1 MKQIDKIVD
10 FCVKKAYLEPDR
22 APWLRYA
29 LEKRLVSILS
39 FVPLTAIGLLLTDCK
54 VFLSFIISFD
64 LLRTTTNGWH
74 ARSFVVCLM
83 CSIVG
88 ECVFL
93 GVFSHLWNPVTSLL
107 GVILSAAIIWKYAPY
122 NHPNMNL
129 STEEIM
135 ACRRAAR
142 KRLVFL
148 IICSIVFRFL
158 SVGELSCGIDLGI
171 LQVAIM
177 LILAYMIKAKSA
189 V

>member
-1 MKQIDKIVD
+1 MVTLRLGETAGFNSIICTADCNRAAFNGLQSIFEFYHIIRSAENNNQRLARKVVRGLPYVFDCRRVRVSG
-10 FCVKKAYLEPDR
+10 CV
-22 APWLRYA
+22 
-29 LEKRLVSILS
+29 
-39 FVPLTAIGLLLTDCK
+39 
-54 VFLSFIISFD
+54 
-64 LLRTTTNGWH
+64 
-74 ARSFVVCLM
+74 
-83 CSIVG
+83 
-88 ECVFL
+88 
-93 GVFSHLWNPVTSLL
+93 SHLWNPIPSLL
-107 GVILSAAIIWKYAPY
+107 GLILSAAIIWKYAPY

>member
-1 MKQIDKIVD
+1 MR
-10 FCVKKAYLEPDR
+10 KKSISGARQGTMVTLRLGETAGFNSIICTADCNR
-22 APWLRYA
+22 AA
-29 LEKRLVSILS
+29 
-39 FVPLTAIGLLLTDCK
+39 FNGLK

-74 ARSFVVCLM
+74 ARSFVLCLM

-93 GVFSHLWNPVTSLL
+93 GVFSHLWNPVPSLFGL
-107 GVILSAAIIWKYAPY
+107 ILSAAIIWKYAPY

-177 LILAYMIKAKSA
+177 LILAYIIKAKSA